1 MLPNHSQIISFKVPY
16 YIEETDEM
24 HEVLFS
30 KGIDLKGDQVDCKEF
45 IEIDWNEAEVD
56 IYIEDYFLFLKHYT

>member
-1 MLPNHSQIISFKVPY
+1 
-16 YIEETDEM
+16 M

-30 KGIDLKGDQVDCKEF
+30 KGIDFKGDQVDCKEF